1 MCVVEFYV
9 VDGALVGTGVTLSC
23 SVDLFPTAQLAAVD
37 RCVCVC
43 LCHFPNDLLVQQ
55 FVDTSPYSFFSLF
68 YLHSIKIM
76 FFFRKDSRARII

>member
-9 VDGALVGTGVTLSC
+9 VDGALVGMGVTLSC

-43 LCHFPNDLLVQQ
+43 VCV
-55 FVDTSPYSFFSLF
+55 SLP
-68 YLHSIKIM
+68 K
-76 FFFRKDSRARII
+76 